1 MTQNYPENIGLVESR
16 FQSTNDSH
24 EYTEIDEI
32 ELISNKKYFNKRIGQ
47 TFIDFICILVT
58 FAAIILVHLFVQPT
72 VRGFYCNDAEIFKQ
86 HMDDTVKFWIVVIYG
101 TFGPII
107 FIILIELMN
116 SNFIIV
122 TKKNVMPL
130 VLRKK
135 LFFVSSSNG
144 LLIFLQGLAITL
156 LITELGKR
164 WVGRLRPHFMNVC
177 LPIFSEINC
186 TTKYGPNTIFNYID
200 TSGTFCTNDE
210 SIVKEARLSFPSGHS
225 SFSTYCMLF
234 LIIYIQIRWHSVI
247 SRFLK
252 VLIQMTAFI
261 AAYVTC
267 LSRISDHHHHGTDV
281 FGGVVIG
288 CVIAFFMF
296 FCVGRELIKLN
307 HNYHKKSSL
316 SYNLKI

>member
-1 MTQNYPENIGLVESR
+1 MEKTS
-16 FQSTNDSH
+16 
-24 EYTEIDEI
+24 
-32 ELISNKKYFNKRIGQ
+32 
-47 TFIDFICILVT
+47 
-58 FAAIILVHLFVQPT
+58 IINSL
-72 VRGFYCNDAEIFKQ
+72 
-86 HMDDTVKFWIVVIYG
+86 IVVQCTMYVY
-101 TFGPII
+101 T
-107 FIILIELMN
+107 
-116 SNFIIV
+116 V
-122 TKKNVMPL
+122 QYT
-130 VLRKK
+130 
-135 LFFVSSSNG
+135 
-144 LLIFLQGLAITL
+144 
-156 LITELGKR
+156 
-164 WVGRLRPHFMNVC
+164 VC
-177 LPIFSEINC
+177 C
-186 TTKYGPNTIFNYID
+186 TVQ
-200 TSGTFCTNDE
+200 CTM
-210 SIVKEARLSFPSGHS
+210 
-225 SFSTYCMLF
+225 CMLF